1 MTLSWACAYSPAVG
15 AGVGAAAALSAMCC
29 VVAPSAG
36 RQSRSKKRSSV
47 VAPCG
52 SEQTTSRVAGVS

>member
-1 MTLSWACAYSPAVG
+1 MALSWACEYSPAVG

-36 RQSRSKKRSSV
+36 RQSRSKKKVQPR
-47 VAPCG
+47 
-52 SEQTTSRVAGVS
+52 AGLNKPRQG